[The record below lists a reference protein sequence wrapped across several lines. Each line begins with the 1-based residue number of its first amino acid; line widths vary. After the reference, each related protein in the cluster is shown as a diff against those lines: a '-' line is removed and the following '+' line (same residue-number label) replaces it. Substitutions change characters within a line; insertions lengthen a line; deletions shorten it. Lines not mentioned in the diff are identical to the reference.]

1 MSFRYGALTVL
12 LGFEFNAA
20 SKLLKAADQGD
31 IDTVRRVLERKPQL
45 AVFTGF
51 SGSLSPLH
59 RAVGRKDESMCREI
73 LKIASEFSKSGGRA
87 EDSKGVS
94 LTTVVANQKSHRG
107 LTPLMMACESGSLP
121 IVKMLLDF
129 GADPRVFDHYT
140 SRTCLH
146 YACLAGNAGIV
157 DFLTGSNVN
166 VDHGGSRLP
175 LRECVMPDIQ
185 VESSKYIDQRSFGG
199 LTALHFAAV
208 AGNLDC
214 VRILLQRGAAIMVK
228 TDGDAFIGDEY
239 LNPGSTPLHIAV
251 LTNNLSI
258 AHTII
263 ASHAVLMGEGPSFI
277 VGLGGRGSGERRGR
291 RAWEGSSRT
300 DIRSVR
306 NSHRKLPYHLA
317 RERRRRDMMH
327 LVDPRINAEF
337 ALDQAR
343 DAQLGLGAMRLSS
356 ICSQAIQSSLLH
368 WLDAY
373 EKNREEEERR
383 GLDADVET
391 VDACTYAV
399 QSIRGCS
406 NFQELVL
413 PQMPTILTRKATAV
427 SQHSNTI
434 GIDVLQMDQGD
445 RSCLSPT
452 YLDELSPVATLSPP
466 IPPFV
471 QSTPPATSG
480 AMHAHHGHH
489 GHHGH
494 HATADELLLHRIS
507 TQLTFAR
514 SGDQVDEANS
524 EHHNNRL
531 HMVPSTRRSL
541 IRVHSE
547 GGLSQLAAF
556 GRRRL
561 GALNNSPALVDGM
574 PDTPD
579 AMIKS
584 ESFENDHEAKDSE
597 SCGTGGKGSLSEGS
611 TSGSMAGTE
620 CGVCLDATVEI
631 EFPCSHQLCLDC
643 SRSLT
648 LQNKRPPI
656 CPFCRQEV
664 YHFCGVRGQSARLS

>member
-59 RAVGRKDESMCREI
+59 RAVGRRDESMCREI
-73 LKIASEFSKSGGRA
+73 LKIASEFSKSHGRA
-87 EDSKGVS
+87 EDKGES
-94 LTTVVANQKSHRG
+94 LVLVVANQKSHRG
-107 LTPLMMACESGSLP
+107 LTPLMMACESGSMP

-129 GADPRVFDHYT
+129 GADPREYDQYT

-146 YACLAGNAGIV
+146 YACLAGKASIV
-157 DFLTGSNVN
+157 DFLTGSSVT
-166 VDHGGSRLP
+166 VDHDGSRLP
-175 LRECVMPDIQ
+175 LRECVMSDVQ
-185 VESSKYIDQRSFGG
+185 VGSSKYIDQRSFGG

-208 AGNLDC
+208 ASSLEC
-214 VRILLQRGAAIMVK
+214 ARILLQRGAAIMVK
-228 TDGDAFIGDEY
+228 TDGDAFIGEDY

-251 LTNNLSI
+251 LTNNISI

-263 ASHAVLMGEGPSFI
+263 SSHAAMMGEGPSFM
-277 VGLGGRGSGERRGR
+277 VGSGGGENGERRGR

-317 RERRRRDMMH
+317 RERRRREMMH
-327 LVDPRINAEF
+327 LVDPRINADF

-343 DAQLGLGAMRLSS
+343 DAHLGLGAMRLSS
-356 ICSQAIQSSLLH
+356 ICSQAIQSSLLC

-373 EKNREEEERR
+373 EKNREEEKRTVE
-383 GLDADVET
+383 AEIET
-391 VDACTYAV
+391 VDACTDEAPSV
-399 QSIRGCS
+399 HNCG
-406 NFQELVL
+406 NFQEVGL
-413 PQMPTILTRKATAV
+413 PKIPAILTRKATAMPNYA
-427 SQHSNTI
+427 NTI
-434 GIDVLQMDQGD
+434 GIGVLRMEGGD
-445 RSCLSPT
+445 GSCLSPT
-452 YLDELSPVATLSPP
+452 FLDELSPIATFS
-466 IPPFV
+466 
-471 QSTPPATSG
+471 STFTSG
-480 AMHAHHGHH
+480 AI
-489 GHHGH
+489 HGH
-494 HATADELLLHRIS
+494 HATADDLLLDRIS
-507 TQLTFAR
+507 TQLMFAR
-514 SGDQVDEANS
+514 SGDRVEGAPGDGRDGHRGGNMAHEAHS
-524 EHHNNRL
+524 EHHNNNTL
-531 HMVPSTRRSL
+531 HMVPTMKRSL

-547 GGLSQLAAF
+547 SGLSQLAAF

-561 GALNNSPALVDGM
+561 GALNNSPALPAGG

-584 ESFENDHEAKDSE
+584 DSFENDHEAKDAE
-597 SCGTGGKGSLSEGS
+597 SCGTGDKGSISGGS
-611 TSGSMAGTE
+611 TSGSMAGIE

-631 EFPCSHQLCLDC
+631 EFACSHQLCLDC

-648 LQNKRPPI
+648 LQKKRPPI

-664 YHFCGVRGQSARLS
+664 YQFHKVSG

>member
-31 IDTVRRVLERKPQL
+31 VDTVRRVLERKPQL

-59 RAVGRKDESMCREI
+59 RAASRRDESMCREI
-73 LKIASEFSKSGGRA
+73 LKIVSDFSKSNGRA
-87 EDSKGVS
+87 EENRGES
-94 LTTVVANQKSHRG
+94 LVLMVANQKSHRG
-107 LTPLMMACESGSLP
+107 LTPLMMACEAGSMP
-121 IVKMLLDF
+121 IVKMLLDS
-129 GADPRVFDHYT
+129 GADPREYDQYT

-146 YACLAGNAGIV
+146 YACLAGKASIV
-157 DFLTGSNVN
+157 DHLTGTNVTI
-166 VDHGGSRLP
+166 DHDGSRLP

-185 VESSKYIDQRSFGG
+185 VGSSKYIDQRSFGG

-208 AGNLDC
+208 AGSLDC
-214 VRILLQRGAAIMVK
+214 ARILLQRGAAIMVK
-228 TDGDAFIGDEY
+228 TDGDAFIGDDY

-251 LTNNLSI
+251 LTNNISI

-263 ASHAVLMGEGPSFI
+263 AAHAAMMGEGPSFTI
-277 VGLGGRGSGERRGR
+277 GSGGRDNGERRGR

-327 LVDPRINAEF
+327 LVDPRINADF

-343 DAQLGLGAMRLSS
+343 DAHLGLGAMRLSS

-368 WLDAY
+368 WLDTY
-373 EKNREEEERR
+373 EKNREEVRR
-383 GLDADVET
+383 RDTETEMARVDSCTDDAPSVHNCD
-391 VDACTYAV
+391 
-399 QSIRGCS
+399 
-406 NFQELVL
+406 NFHELVL
-413 PQMPTILTRKATAV
+413 PNVPTILTRKATAA
-427 SQHSNTI
+427 HEYTNAI
-434 GIDVLQMDQGD
+434 GVNVLQMEGGD
-445 RSCLSPT
+445 GRSCVSPT
-452 YLDELSPVATLSPP
+452 YLDELSPIGTIS
-466 IPPFV
+466 PFV
-471 QSTPPATSG
+471 QRSERQFASG
-480 AMHAHHGHH
+480 AI
-489 GHHGH
+489 HGH
-494 HATADELLLHRIS
+494 HATADDLLLHRIS
-507 TQLTFAR
+507 NQLLF
-514 SGDQVDEANS
+514 SGGRDHFNGDPRDGRDACNIGHEAYS
-524 EHHNNRL
+524 EHQNNTL
-531 HMVPSTRRSL
+531 HMVTTMGRPL

-547 GGLSQLAAF
+547 SGLTQLAAF

-561 GALNNSPALVDGM
+561 GAMNNSLTAPGGM
-574 PDTPD
+574 LDTPD

-584 ESFENDHEAKDSE
+584 YSFEKDHEAKDSE
-597 SCGTGGKGSLSEGS
+597 SCGTGDKGSIGGGS
-611 TSGSMAGTE
+611 TSSSMAGTE

-631 EFPCSHQLCLDC
+631 GFACGHQLCLDC

-648 LQNKRPPI
+648 LQNKRPPA

-664 YHFCGVRGQSARLS
+664 YQFLRVSG